1 MESYYS
7 CNQGDAPW
15 NPTPYQPH
23 DLGYDAYQ
31 SNGFGDA
38 YYGYEDHSPPY
49 PPSQKGIEELIQLL
63 CQERKEIREIQKQIA
78 NQVNTLCSIAIQL
91 MTQSA
96 INSSSIA
103 SQPLNSEDRSFKS
116 LPNPRGC
123 IPTLSQCKGKNGTL
137 SQPWSNQWRS
147 IPTLYIHQE
156 RKKDSQLSQPL
167 SNQWRSIPTL
177 FRCANQKER
186 EDALLHEENVESLEQ
201 EGMHECLEE
210 VEEENEYQEAKDID
224 QEVEDNDKGQKGI
237 EIVHFTSSEA
247 TPPKLPS
254 ELHFKWANPYDMN
267 CLSPQRYGLFKT
279 DGQLK
284 ALCRVLDKKKMDS
297 MELSESK
304 FKECNGLLHKLHNN
318 KAKIGWANRVW
329 DPGKSFMDHHFW
341 EVTHCMGALR
351 SLNPPRHTNFKHW
364 WGFKDEFKHKPP

>member
-1 MESYYS
+1 MSLSSKFTRCFSKQVMESYYS
-7 CNQGDAPW
+7 CNQGYAPW

-38 YYGYEDHSPPY
+38 YYGYEDPSPPY
-49 PPSQKGIEELIQLL
+49 PPSQKGIEELIKLL
-63 CQERKEIREIQKQIA
+63 CQERKEIQEIQKQIA

-96 INSSSIA
+96 INNSSST
-103 SQPLNSEDRSFKS
+103 SQPLNSEDRPSKS

-123 IPTLSQCKGKNGTL
+123 IPTLSQCKGRKGTL
-137 SQPWSNQWRS
+137 SQPRSNQWRS
-147 IPTLYIHQE
+147 IHTLYIHQE
-156 RKKDSQLSQPL
+156 RKKDSRLSQPL

-177 FRCANQKER
+177 FRCTNQKER
-186 EDALLHEENVESLEQ
+186 EDALLHEENFESLEQ
-201 EGMHECLEE
+201 EGIHECLEE
-210 VEEENEYQEAKDID
+210 VEEENEYQEAEDID
-224 QEVEDNDKGQKGI
+224 KEVEDKDKGQKGI

-267 CLSPQRYGLFKT
+267 CLSPQSYGLFKT

-284 ALCRVLDKKKMDS
+284 ALCGVLDKKKMDF

-304 FKECNGLLHKLHNN
+304 FKEYNGLLHKLHNN
-318 KAKIGWANRVW
+318 KAKIGWAN
-329 DPGKSFMDHHFW
+329 
-341 EVTHCMGALR
+341 
-351 SLNPPRHTNFKHW
+351 
-364 WGFKDEFKHKPP
+364 